1 MPSFQYASDRRA
13 GLERAVNM
21 INSRRNSWKSNPPS
35 EREIRFMSKLR
46 DKGMSMTSIS
56 ISSRSSSRCAKFAD
70 RIEGAKRGFMMKSNG
85 QPPVV
90 HIGFSEAPSES
101 RFVCLS

>member
-1 MPSFQYASDRRA
+1 MVRTTSASLA
-13 GLERAVNM
+13 GLTVPIPEMR
-21 INSRRNSWKSNPPS
+21 ISDS
-35 EREIRFMSKLR
+35 
-46 DKGMSMTSIS
+46 GMSMTSIS

-90 HIGFSEAPSES
+90 HIRFSEAPSES
-101 RFVCLS
+101 RFVCLSLVL